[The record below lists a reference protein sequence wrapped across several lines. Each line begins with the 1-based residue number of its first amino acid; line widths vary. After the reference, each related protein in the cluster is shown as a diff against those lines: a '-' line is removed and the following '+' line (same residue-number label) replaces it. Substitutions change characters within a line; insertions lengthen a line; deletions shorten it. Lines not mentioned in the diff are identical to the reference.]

1 MPLGILCVLAFPA
14 QLNLHFQHN
23 CIQNRLNFSPTVLVV
38 FSGTMNLL
46 TRTLLLLPL
55 ALDCASAFHLSPVY
69 IAGRSCRASVSD
81 AASIFPLSADH
92 VAHRSSA
99 LCATTTSASTLAS
112 KPPTYRHTLAILTLP
127 LTSTDRIANDAVL
140 ETAMARTSHRV
151 SVVLRGTDSH
161 QQGKGGRPTLSELRS
176 YVGEI
181 YSAAWDCT
189 LGFDRDEDA
198 DDGADLLVVGGGD
211 GDNDADSG
219 GGSGGG
225 GGILA
230 SKRGGILLD
239 VIVYPQNLPN
249 AAPEGWIALRP
260 DLECICSHDTLIGW
274 SATSGSGTGAARLE
288 IDGQG
293 VGGLVDHVEA
303 VNADRVYRGLHP
315 VAALSVDPWPVGADV
330 QDDAHVVFLEDTMAV
345 NRRRWAKAS
354 GGEPVG
360 QKEGLRREEDDE
372 DDDAMMATSQLGGAR
387 ISAGLLYN
395 SVAVGGTFDGM
406 HYGHRKLLSLAVSSV
421 QPRTG
426 KLLIGVTQDEMLQ
439 SKSFRELIP
448 PLEERI
454 RGVQEFVENLAP
466 GMKNRMRVVP
476 IEDAYGPPGSSDKAL
491 NDFDA
496 LVLSHETLITG
507 KKLNEHRVKNLK
519 MDPLMLLCTRR
530 TEPHGMSSTALRRMK
545 KTSVRTEANMI

>member
-1 MPLGILCVLAFPA
+1 
-14 QLNLHFQHN
+14 
-23 CIQNRLNFSPTVLVV
+23 
-38 FSGTMNLL
+38 MNLSL
-46 TRTLLLLPL
+46 RACLLLPL
-55 ALDCASAFHLSPVY
+55 AFQHTAHGFTHSAVVST
-69 IAGRSCRASVSD
+69 AGRSVRRDLKSD
-81 AASIFPLSADH
+81 TCGIPFLATANDAKDERPSSLRPFSSTIALHAAAT
-92 VAHRSSA
+92 SSS
-99 LCATTTSASTLAS
+99 TSSTS
-112 KPPTYRHTLAILTLP
+112 TPKTYRHTLAILTLP

-151 SVVLRGTDSH
+151 SVMLRGTDH
-161 QQGKGGRPTLSELRS
+161 RPTLSQLRS

-189 LGFDRDEDA
+189 LGFDRDEHA
-198 DDGADLLVVGGGD
+198 DDDVVGSGGD
-211 GDNDADSG
+211 DDDG
-219 GGSGGG
+219 GGTVGSGGG
-225 GGILA
+225 GGIMA

-260 DLECICSHDTLIGW
+260 DLDCICSHDTLLGW
-274 SATSGSGTGAARLE
+274 SATGGAGSGAARLDV
-288 IDGQG
+288 DGQG
-293 VGGLVDHVEA
+293 MGGLTDHVDA
-303 VNADRVYRGLHP
+303 VNADRIYRGLDP
-315 VAALSVDPWPVGADV
+315 VEALEVDPWPIGADV
-330 QDDAHVVFLEDTMAV
+330 QDDEHVVFLEDSMAV
-345 NRRRWAKAS
+345 NRRRWAKAAAGS
-354 GGEPVG
+354 TGNTNAIEND
-360 QKEGLRREEDDE
+360 EED
-372 DDDAMMATSQLGGAR
+372 TTPSSQLGGAR
-387 ISAGLLYN
+387 ISADSLYN

-454 RGVQEFVENLAP
+454 RGVRDFVENLAP
-466 GMKNRMRVVP
+466 GMKNRMRVMP
-476 IEDAYGPPGSSDKAL
+476 IEDAYGPPGSPDPTL

-507 KKLNEHRVKNLK
+507 KKLNEHRVENLD
-519 MDPLMLLCTRR
+519 MDPLALLCTRR

>member
-1 MPLGILCVLAFPA
+1 MTPLA
-14 QLNLHFQHN
+14 
-23 CIQNRLNFSPTVLVV
+23 
-38 FSGTMNLL
+38 
-46 TRTLLLLPL
+46 RTLLLLPL
-55 ALDCASAFHLSPVY
+55 VFLGAAAFTHSRASS
-69 IAGRSCRASVSD
+69 AGRTGQASVSGVRGTSPLTSD
-81 AASIFPLSADH
+81 TIAPTPISRPLSSS
-92 VAHRSSA
+92 SSA
-99 LCATTTSASTLAS
+99 LYASTS
-112 KPPTYRHTLAILTLP
+112 TKPTKPKTYRHTLAILTLP

-151 SVVLRGTDSH
+151 SVVLRGTDY
-161 QQGKGGRPTLSELRS
+161 QRQPTLSQLRS

-189 LGFDRDEDA
+189 LGFDRDEHAD
-198 DDGADLLVVGGGD
+198 DDGAMVDDGGD
-211 GDNDADSG
+211 APGVESG
-219 GGSGGG
+219 AGSGGAG
-225 GGILA
+225 GSILA

-260 DLECICSHDTLIGW
+260 DLDCICSHDTLLGW
-274 SATSGSGTGAARLE
+274 SATGGSGTGAARLE
-288 IDGQG
+288 VDGQG

-303 VNADRVYRGLHP
+303 VNADRSYRGLGP
-315 VAALSVDPWPVGADV
+315 VEALDVDPWPVGADV
-330 QDDAHVVFLEDTMAV
+330 QDDGHVVFLEDSMAV
-345 NRRRWAKAS
+345 NRRRWANKAS
-354 GGEPVG
+354 GENVV
-360 QKEGLRREEDDE
+360 LEENVHADDDE
-372 DDDAMMATSQLGGAR
+372 DEDAMATSQLGGAR
-387 ISAGLLYN
+387 ISADSLYN

-426 KLLIGVTQDEMLQ
+426 KLLIGVTQDEMLK

-448 PLEERI
+448 PLDERI

-476 IEDAYGPPGSSDKAL
+476 IEDAYGPPGSPDETL

-507 KKLNEHRVKNLK
+507 KKLSEHRVKNLN

>member
-1 MPLGILCVLAFPA
+1 
-14 QLNLHFQHN
+14 
-23 CIQNRLNFSPTVLVV
+23 
-38 FSGTMNLL
+38 MNLAL
-46 TRTLLLLPL
+46 RACLLLPL
-55 ALDCASAFHLSPVY
+55 AFQHTAHGFTHSAVAPT
-69 IAGRSCRASVSD
+69 AGRSVRSVRRGLSETD
-81 AASIFPLSADH
+81 NDERPSSPRPFSSTIALHAAAS
-92 VAHRSSA
+92 SSS
-99 LCATTTSASTLAS
+99 TSSASTP
-112 KPPTYRHTLAILTLP
+112 KTYRHTLAILTLP

-151 SVVLRGTDSH
+151 SVMLRGTDH
-161 QQGKGGRPTLSELRS
+161 RPTLSQLRS

-189 LGFDRDEDA
+189 LGFDRDEHA
-198 DDGADLLVVGGGD
+198 DDDVLGSGGD
-211 GDNDADSG
+211 DGDG
-219 GGSGGG
+219 GSTVGSGGG
-225 GGILA
+225 GGIMA
-230 SKRGGILLD
+230 SKLLD

-260 DLECICSHDTLIGW
+260 DLDCICSHDTLLGW
-274 SATSGSGTGAARLE
+274 SATGGAGSGTARLDV
-288 IDGQG
+288 DGQG
-293 VGGLVDHVEA
+293 MGGLTDHVDA
-303 VNADRVYRGLHP
+303 VNADRIYRGLDP
-315 VAALSVDPWPVGADV
+315 VEALEVDPWPIGADV
-330 QDDAHVVFLEDTMAV
+330 QDDEHVVFLEDSMAV

-354 GGEPVG
+354 AGSNTNAVEND
-360 QKEGLRREEDDE
+360 EED
-372 DDDAMMATSQLGGAR
+372 ATPSSQLGGAR
-387 ISAGLLYN
+387 ISADSLYN

-454 RGVQEFVENLAP
+454 RGVREFVENLAP

-476 IEDAYGPPGSSDKAL
+476 IEDAYGPPGSPDPTL

-507 KKLNEHRVKNLK
+507 KKLNEHRVKNLD
-519 MDPLMLLCTRR
+519 MEPLTLLCTRR

>member
-1 MPLGILCVLAFPA
+1 MMTP
-14 QLNLHFQHN
+14 
-23 CIQNRLNFSPTVLVV
+23 SP
-38 FSGTMNLL
+38 
-46 TRTLLLLPL
+46 RTLLLLPL
-55 ALDCASAFHLSPVY
+55 VFLGAAAFTHSHASSDGRIHKSSAFDVRGTSPLDIIAPTPIGRPLSSSASALY
-69 IAGRSCRASVSD
+69 VS
-81 AASIFPLSADH
+81 S
-92 VAHRSSA
+92 
-99 LCATTTSASTLAS
+99 TTSPT
-112 KPPTYRHTLAILTLP
+112 KPKTYRHTLAILTLP

-151 SVVLRGTDSH
+151 SVVLRGTDY
-161 QQGKGGRPTLSELRS
+161 QRQPTLSQLRS

-189 LGFDRDEDA
+189 LGFDRDEHA
-198 DDGADLLVVGGGD
+198 DD
-211 GDNDADSG
+211 DNDNRVEEGDAATG
-219 GGSGGG
+219 GESDASSGGG
-225 GGILA
+225 GSILA

-260 DLECICSHDTLIGW
+260 DLDCICSHDTLLGW
-274 SATSGSGTGAARLE
+274 SATGGSGTGAARLE
-288 IDGQG
+288 VDGQG
-293 VGGLVDHVEA
+293 VGGLMDHVEA
-303 VNADRVYRGLHP
+303 VNADRMYRGLDP
-315 VAALSVDPWPVGADV
+315 VEALDVDPWPVGADV
-330 QDDAHVVFLEDTMAV
+330 QDDEHVVFLEDSMAV
-345 NRRRWAKAS
+345 NRRRWANKAS
-354 GGEPVG
+354 GENVV
-360 QKEGLRREEDDE
+360 LEENVHADDDE
-372 DDDAMMATSQLGGAR
+372 DEDAMATSQLGGAR
-387 ISAGLLYN
+387 ISADSLYN

-426 KLLIGVTQDEMLQ
+426 KLLIGVTQDEMLK

-448 PLEERI
+448 PLDERI

-476 IEDAYGPPGSSDKAL
+476 IEDAYGPPGSPDETL

-507 KKLNEHRVKNLK
+507 KKLNEHRVKNLN